1 MSEILRLCE
10 ICRIFAPQKVY
21 LENNPLINQSMPKSI
36 SLKKLIKYLLP
47 VGIIA
52 TLLASVT
59 TVPVSAEGYL
69 PVLEDGREWVYGDSL
84 RSSRPGPAID
94 EWHHEMIAGDTVI
107 DNFLW
112 KKLTGY
118 TYLKYPDITLE
129 NPFCGY
135 YYENDGIL
143 YYSFD
148 NSGNACYNPDNK
160 HLDMNLKVGDEFGLG
175 VVIKV
180 DSIKVRGVVRKRI
193 SLNDC
198 KPIEDEVFFVEGI
211 GASSD
216 AYVDYTGG
224 YEWGQ
229 ARYLLYVKDKNGNV
243 IFTQAD
249 FRAPSYTSS
258 GIEAIESDAVEDHRI
273 FDLYGRP
280 VSHPIPGTIY
290 IRNGRKF
297 VQPRE

>member
-1 MSEILRLCE
+1 
-10 ICRIFAPQKVY
+10 
-21 LENNPLINQSMPKSI
+21 MPKSI

-52 TLLASVT
+52 MLLASVT

-69 PVLEDGREWVYGDSL
+69 PMLEDGREWVYGDSL
-84 RSSRPGPAID
+84 RSSRPIPQIRS
-94 EWHHEMIAGDTVI
+94 WFHKTIASDTVI
-107 DNFLW
+107 ENALW
-112 KKLTGY
+112 KKLSGY
-118 TYLKYPDITLE
+118 TYFKYLDRTLDD
-129 NPFCGY
+129 PFCGY

-143 YYSFD
+143 YYTFD
-148 NSGNACYNPDNK
+148 NSGKACFNPDNK
-160 HLDMNLKVGDEFGLG
+160 HLDMNLNVGDEFGLG

-211 GASSD
+211 GASSN
-216 AYVDYTGG
+216 AYKKGASEG
-224 YEWGQ
+224 YEGGHPK
-229 ARYLLYVKDKNGNV
+229 YLLYVKDKDGNV

-249 FRAPSYTSS
+249 FRAPSYSSS
-258 GIEAIESDAVEDHRI
+258 GIEAVESDAVTDNRI
-273 FDLYGRP
+273 FDLYGHP

-290 IRNGRKF
+290 IRNGKKF